1 MNNQAAQTMPELP
14 EPWTIRYHD
23 DATGREIGPP
33 TPLYTADQMHQYARD
48 YAALS
53 QTAGVADG
61 PLSGKYGDVLRPFVI
76 QMERELHA
84 NAGKGDRPGWLKMSP
99 EVALLEIY
107 YHLAKL
113 QKAVKDNNGP
123 GIQEYAADVA
133 NMSMMLLDICGGLA
147 LIEYAAPSASGGE
160 YPGCSGDPASCPEN
174 EGHGCCKPNPA
185 RHVAIVCDW
194 KNADPFPTF
203 IEAEIGG
210 KSVSLE
216 WRDRPDG
223 LKELIVPVTAA
234 PQPPSAASVSER
246 ARELLAAEYRTH
258 GWHEDAGRL
267 CMGGDPTSF
276 VEDDALRVI
285 TRLIEQGDEDTHVI
299 TELGRLLAG
308 IAVILKGPEP
318 AGTAWS
324 YHDLPELVA
333 SALSEPRQVAAEMK
347 AWAHTKMAEQ
357 QSSRR
362 DRMMVAEWAKRL
374 LPESSFPV
382 KDFDVEGMSITKE
395 AAREAVKQVALEQSL
410 TQQRGEAAASGEGVD
425 DTKRL
430 DWIARQGGYEFD
442 FGILNDQP
450 GDGDWF
456 VHGMGGSGQ
465 GATFRDAIDA
475 AIKEEAGGQDAN
487 TDILDT
493 LAFKTE
499 NGDAG
504 RGSVT
509 YIALVASGEAAHQ
522 QNAAQGGGGK

>member
-1 MNNQAAQTMPELP
+1 MSDDKIDVMAVMDRLMRAPCDACSGDCGSANPPVIGCPQREAIEARAAIAELI
-14 EPWTIRYHD
+14 EAD
-23 DATGREIGPP
+23 REYDLAAAALLACTNKPAHTLVTLID
-33 TPLYTADQMHQYARD
+33 YADEARSLFEAAKTRRA
-48 YAALS
+48 AALS

-147 LIEYAAPSASGGE
+147 LIEYAAPAASGAH
-160 YPGCSGDPASCPEN
+160 PDA
-174 EGHGCCKPNPA
+174 
-185 RHVAIVCDW
+185 
-194 KNADPFPTF
+194 
-203 IEAEIGG
+203 
-210 KSVSLE
+210 L
-216 WRDRPDG
+216 PDG
-223 LKELIVPVTAA
+223 TLSKSTAKRVTALA
-234 PQPPSAASVSER
+234 AASVSER

-299 TELGRLLAG
+299 TELGRLLAS

-324 YHDLPELVA
+324 YHDLPSLVA
-333 SALSEPRQVAAEMK
+333 SEVAEPRQVAAEMK

-362 DRMMVAEWAKRL
+362 DRMMVSEWAKRL
-374 LPESSFPV
+374 LPESSFPI

-395 AAREAVKQVALEQSL
+395 AAREAVKRVALEQAL
-410 TQQRGEAAASGEGVD
+410 TQQRGEVLDRPARVGGRDFKAGELVRRVVGRAHAEYDRHHGGCLRHPYTGELRDYRDVESDPDGTLCVGPGPLAATTPQPSADAVRELVQRWRDRADAHEHSLEFPQTNEQADMG
-425 DTKRL
+425 RS
-430 DWIARQGGYEFD
+430 AR
-442 FGILNDQP
+442 
-450 GDGDWF
+450 
-456 VHGMGGSGQ
+456 V
-465 GATFRDAIDA
+465 
-475 AIKEEAGGQDAN
+475 
-487 TDILDT
+487 
-493 LAFKTE
+493 
-499 NGDAG
+499 GDAPSYG
-504 RGSVT
+504 
-509 YIALVASGEAAHQ
+509 
-522 QNAAQGGGGK
+522 